1 MEYFYNLKRV
11 FEYQRIKFD
20 NFSNTSVIR
29 EYYITM
35 KNILESDSW

>member
-20 NFSNTSVIR
+20 NFSNTREYYR

-35 KNILESDSW
+35 KNILESDS